1 MKTKVFSLLCASVA
15 ALALVAAFS
24 SCKKDNPEND
34 PDSYI
39 ENGVNHGKGITI
51 AGVTFAPVNCGTD
64 AAHPMGL
71 LYQWGRKD
79 GHGYDGEANCP
90 KIVNK
95 KTDNPDPGTF
105 YSNDEDDYD
114 EDLTRDWRAT
124 PDDRL
129 WNAGSE
135 AVPVKSAND
144 PCPDGWRVPT
154 ETELKKA
161 IAAATYSWDGAAKG
175 AKFSAGSSVLF
186 LPAAGWRER
195 SYLDSQGTHRGT
207 DGNYHSSSTWKHKAD
222 YLAISETDGVKD
234 YSGVR
239 SFARSVRCVKQ

>member
-135 AVPVKSAND
+135 AAPVKTAND
-144 PCPDGWRVPT
+144 PCPEGWRVPT
-154 ETELKKA
+154 ETELKKVTS
-161 IAAATYSWDGAAKG
+161 ATYSWDSAAKG

-186 LPAAGWRER
+186 LPAAGFRER
-195 SYLDSQGTHRGT
+195 YYNGSEASYRGT
-207 DGNYHSSSTWKHKAD
+207 AGDYLSSSPYD
-222 YLAISETDGVKD
+222 SNVFYLTVSVDQGVNIFTGPGHTGNL
-234 YSGVR
+234 S
-239 SFARSVRCVKQ
+239 AA